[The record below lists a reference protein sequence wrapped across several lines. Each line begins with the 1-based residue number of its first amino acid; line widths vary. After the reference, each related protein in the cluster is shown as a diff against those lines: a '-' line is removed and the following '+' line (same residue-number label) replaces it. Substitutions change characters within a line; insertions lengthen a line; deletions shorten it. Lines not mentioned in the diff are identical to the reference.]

1 MDSNNLTYFNRYWNS
16 VSDCNPFSYP
26 DTSQHKHTYGD
37 GTLIHSYSHIY
48 IDIYRNTYA
57 DSNCYGLADAN
68 THSDT
73 NEHRDCNIHSDVY
86 SNIRANIQPYCSN

>member
-1 MDSNNLTYFNRYWNS
+1 MDSNDPTYFNRYWNS
-16 VSDCNPFSYP
+16 ASDSNTFSYP

-57 DSNCYGLADAN
+57 DSNCYGLADEYIYAN
-68 THSDT
+68 QYRDGYSDF
-73 NEHRDCNIHSDVY
+73 Y
-86 SNIRANIQPYCSN
+86 SNIFANIQPYCSG